1 MRVIKRDGRIVKYN
15 QEKIAI
21 AVGKAMK
28 SLGRLD
34 DKIAHQVADT
44 VTETLGSSKEVSVE
58 DIQDKV
64 EDALIKLGDAQLAKA
79 YILYRAERA
88 KVRGFKE
95 AIGIED
101 DLKLGVN
108 ALSLLDKRYLKKVDG
123 KKETPSQMF
132 RRVAKHVA
140 SVEKQYGNDPVY
152 WSKAFYN
159 LMANQIF
166 LPNTPCLAN
175 AGREELNYLFAC
187 YAFEVGDSIEDIF
200 QTVKDCAIVQKT
212 GGGVGL
218 NLSKLR
224 PMGDLVK
231 STEGVASGP
240 IDFMRVFDMTSDVI
254 KQGGIRRGGNMGL
267 LLINHPDIVNF
278 IKCKN
283 DENKLN
289 NFNIS
294 VAITDDFMRAVKNDT
309 EFQLVSPK
317 SNKVTG
323 KVKARE
329 LFRLIAESAWK
340 NGEPGFV
347 FWDKIEVDNPTPK
360 AGHLIKNLCGEQ
372 DLLPYEACCLGSI
385 NLVKFVEDGQIVYT
399 SLRKV
404 VHHAVRFLDDVID
417 ASDYPL
423 DVIKKTVKS
432 NRKIGLGVMGFSNL
446 LLRLGVPYD
455 SDEALKIAEDVM
467 DFINVESR
475 KASAKLA
482 EEKGDFPAIKV
493 SIVDAP
499 QRNATLTTIAP
510 TGSISIIA
518 ETSSGIEPIFAVVYN
533 KTNILENNTF
543 FEVNPIFEEIGKL
556 EGWYSPTLINRVIRN
571 GGKVTGITEVPE
583 KWQKVFRTALE
594 ISPEWHVKMQTA
606 FQRHVN
612 NSISKTINLPY
623 ECTVEDVEKVIK
635 LAYDMNLKGLTVF
648 RNNSRTTQV
657 LETLCPECE
666 DGTCPITPPSQTSSD

>member
-1 MRVIKRDGRIVKYN
+1 MRVIKRDGRIAKYN

-28 SLGRLD
+28 SLGRVD
-34 DKIAHQVADT
+34 DKIAHQVAEA
-44 VTETLGSSKEVSVE
+44 VTKTLGDVKEVSVE

-95 AIGIED
+95 AIGVED

-108 ALSLLDKRYLKKVDG
+108 ALSLLEKRYLKKLDG

-132 RRVAKHVA
+132 RRVARHVA
-140 SVEKQYGNDPVY
+140 SVEKQYGNDVSY
-152 WSKAFYN
+152 WTKAFYN

-166 LPNTPCLAN
+166 IPNTPCLAN

-187 YAFEVGDSIEDIF
+187 YAFEVGDSIEEIF
-200 QTVKDCAIVQKT
+200 QTVKDCAVVQKT

-218 NLSKLR
+218 HLSKLR

-231 STEGVASGP
+231 STEGIASGP

-267 LLINHPDIVNF
+267 LLINHPDIVSF
-278 IKCKN
+278 INCKH
-283 DENKLN
+283 DETRFN

-309 EFQLVSPK
+309 DFPLVSPK
-317 SNKVTG
+317 TG
-323 KVKARE
+323 KVTTKVQARE

-347 FWDKIEVDNPTPK
+347 FWDKIETDNPTPK
-360 AGHLIKNLCGEQ
+360 EGHLIKNLCGEQ

-385 NLVKFVEDGQIVYT
+385 NLVKFVDEGKIVWT

-423 DVIKKTVKS
+423 EQIEKRVKA
-432 NRKIGLGVMGFSNL
+432 NRNIGLGIMGFANTL
-446 LLRLGVPYD
+446 LLLGIPYD
-455 SDEALKIAEDVM
+455 SKEAEELAEELM
-467 DFINVESR
+467 DFINIESR
-475 KASAKLA
+475 KESAKLA
-482 EEKGDFPAIKV
+482 EEKGDFPAIKNSV
-493 SIVDAP
+493 ITSP
-499 QRNATLTTIAP
+499 QRNATFTTIAP

-543 FEVNPIFEEIGKL
+543 FEVNPIFEKIGKL
-556 EGWYSPTLINRVIRN
+556 EGWYSQGLVNKIIRN
-571 GGKVTGITEVPE
+571 NGKVTGLSEIPE
-583 KWQKVFRTALE
+583 KWQKVFRTALD
-594 ISPEWHVKMQTA
+594 ISPEWHVKMQAA

-623 ECTVEDVEKVIK
+623 EATVEDVEKIIK
-635 LAYDMNLKGLTVF
+635 LAYDLNLKGLTVF
-648 RNNSRTTQV
+648 RNNSRSQQV
-657 LETLCPECE
+657 LETLCIECE
-666 DGTCPITPPSQTSSD
+666 ETGVCPIPNPSSE

>member
-1 MRVIKRDGRIVKYN
+1 MRVIKRDGRIAKYN

-28 SLGRLD
+28 SLGRVD
-34 DKIAHQVADT
+34 DKIAHQVAEA
-44 VTETLGSSKEVSVE
+44 VTEILVNEKEVSVE

-95 AIGIED
+95 AIGVED

-108 ALSLLDKRYLKKVDG
+108 ALSLLEKRYLKKLDG

-140 SVEKQYGNDPVY
+140 SVEKQYGNDVSY
-152 WSKAFYN
+152 WTRAFYN

-187 YAFEVGDSIEDIF
+187 YAFEVGDSIEEIF
-200 QTVKDCAIVQKT
+200 QTVKDCAVVQKT

-231 STEGVASGP
+231 STEGIASGP

-278 IKCKN
+278 IKCKS
-283 DENKLN
+283 DETKFN

-309 EFQLVSPK
+309 EFPLISPK
-317 SNKVTG
+317 TG
-323 KVKARE
+323 KATAKVQARE

-360 AGHLIKNLCGEQ
+360 EGHLIKNLCGEQ

-385 NLVKFVEDGQIVYT
+385 NLVKFVADGQIVYT

-423 DVIKKTVKS
+423 EQIEKRVKA
-432 NRKIGLGVMGFSNL
+432 NRKIGLGIMGFANTL
-446 LLRLGVPYD
+446 LALGIPYD
-455 SDEALKIAEDVM
+455 SPEAEQLAEEIM
-467 DFINVESR
+467 DFINIEAR

-482 EEKGDFPAIKV
+482 EEKGDFPAIKDSV
-493 SIVDAP
+493 VTTP

-543 FEVNPIFEEIGKL
+543 FEVNPIFEKIGRL
-556 EGWYSPTLINRVIRN
+556 EGWYSQTLINKIIRN
-571 GGKVTGITEVPE
+571 SGKVTGISEIPE
-583 KWQKVFRTALE
+583 KWQRVFRTALD
-594 ISPEWHVKMQTA
+594 IVPEWHVKMQTA

-623 ECTVEDVEKVIK
+623 EATVDDVEKIIK
-635 LAYDMNLKGLTVF
+635 LAYDLNLKGLTVF
-648 RNNSRTTQV
+648 RTNSRSQQV
-657 LETLCPECE
+657 LETLCIECE
-666 DGTCPITPPSQTSSD
+666 DTGVCPIPLPSED